1 MARHVLDEAQMVRGA
16 VIASAVALVAGL
28 AAPAHAG
35 SSRRRLLPREGCR
48 SAHATEVVGVVVD
61 AAGRAVPNASVF
73 AAPVTGA
80 RRARASAITDGAG
93 RFKLVDLP
101 PGQYFFIGVHGD
113 HPFGMTPPMP
123 VMDRLEVA
131 ITLDLLGISA

>member
-1 MARHVLDEAQMVRGA
+1 MARHVLVADPMARGSI
-16 VIASAVALVAGL
+16 IASAVVVVAGL
-28 AAPAHAG
+28 AAPAQAG
-35 SSRRRLLPREGCR
+35 SSRGRPLARDNCR
-48 SAHATEVVGVVVD
+48 SARATEVVGVVVD
-61 AAGRAVPNASVF
+61 AAGHAVPNASVF

-80 RRARASAITDGAG
+80 RRARASAITDGDG
-93 RFKLVDLP
+93 RFRLIDLP

-123 VMDRLEVA
+123 VLDRLEVS